1 MTPLFTNLLKSDK
14 NWIDIGVKRQYIMEN
29 EDYFFEIDENVESDK
44 VFVLIIYDIIDNKK
58 RLKLSKLLLGYG
70 FRIQKS
76 AFEAVITKKK
86 YKELLERLPS
96 YASQEDSIRVY
107 KIIGK
112 GQAVSFGKKTDNE
125 TEDII
130 VI

>member
-1 MTPLFTNLLKSDK
+1 
-14 NWIDIGVKRQYIMEN
+14 MEKEN
-29 EDYFFEIDENVESDK
+29 YFFDIAENPDNDK
-44 VFVLIIYDIIDNKK
+44 VFVLIIYDIIDNAK
-58 RLKLSKLLLGYG
+58 RVKLSKLLLGYG

-86 YKELLERLPS
+86 YKELLSHLPAFTS
-96 YASQEDSIRVY
+96 TDDSIRVY

-112 GQAVSFGKKTDNE
+112 GQVIHFGKPVEDEN
-125 TEDII
+125 EDII

>member
-1 MTPLFTNLLKSDK
+1 MAK
-14 NWIDIGVKRQYIMEN
+14 EN
-29 EDYFFEIDENVESDK
+29 YFFEIDEKAGSDK
-44 VFVLIIYDIIDNKK
+44 VFVLIIYDIVDNKK

-76 AFEAVITKKK
+76 AFEAVITKQK
-86 YKELLERLPS
+86 YKELLERLPAYTS
-96 YASQEDSIRVY
+96 SEDSIRVY

-112 GQAVSFGKKTDNE
+112 GQVISFGKAIENE

-130 VI
+130 VV

>member
-1 MTPLFTNLLKSDK
+1 MS
-14 NWIDIGVKRQYIMEN
+14 
-29 EDYFFEIDENVESDK
+29 
-44 VFVLIIYDIIDNKK
+44 
-58 RLKLSKLLLGYG
+58 YG

-76 AFEAVITKKK
+76 AFEAVISKKK

-96 YASQEDSIRVY
+96 YTSAEDSIRVY

-112 GQAVSFGKKTDNE
+112 GQVVSFGKPMENDGE
-125 TEDII
+125 DDII

>member
-1 MTPLFTNLLKSDK
+1 
-14 NWIDIGVKRQYIMEN
+14 MEEYN
-29 EDYFFEIDENVESDK
+29 YFFDIEEKPENDK
-44 VFVLIIYDIIDNKK
+44 VFVLIIYDIAENKT
-58 RLKLSKLLLGYG
+58 RTKLAKMLLGYG

-86 YKELLERLPS
+86 YRELLQRLPAYTS
-96 YASQEDSIRVY
+96 SLDSIRVY

-112 GQAVSFGKKTDNE
+112 GQVTSFGRQETDENE
-125 TEDII
+125 EII

>member
-1 MTPLFTNLLKSDK
+1 MDM
-14 NWIDIGVKRQYIMEN
+14 DR
-29 EDYFFEIDENVESDK
+29 EDYFFSVEENASSDN

-58 RLKLSKLLLGYG
+58 RLKLSKMLLGYG

-76 AFEAVITKKK
+76 AFEAIVPKRK
-86 YKELLERLPS
+86 YQELLERLPAYTS
-96 YASQEDSIRVY
+96 AEDSIRVY

-112 GQAVSFGKKTDNE
+112 GQVVSFGKPMENE
-125 TEDII
+125 ADDII

>member
-1 MTPLFTNLLKSDK
+1 
-14 NWIDIGVKRQYIMEN
+14 MEEEN
-29 EDYFFEIDENVESDK
+29 YFFEINENTESDK
-44 VFVLIIYDIIDNKK
+44 VFVLIIYDIADNKK

-86 YKELLERLPS
+86 YKELLERLPLYTS
-96 YASQEDSIRVY
+96 SEDSIRVY

-112 GQAVSFGKKTDNE
+112 GQVVSFGRTTENE

>member
-1 MTPLFTNLLKSDK
+1 MK
-14 NWIDIGVKRQYIMEN
+14 MEDEN
-29 EDYFFEIDENVESDK
+29 YFFDIDENVESDK
-44 VFVLIIYDIIDNKK
+44 VFVLIIYDITDNQK

-86 YKELLERLPS
+86 YKELLEHLPPYTS
-96 YASQEDSIRVY
+96 SEDSIRVY

-112 GQAVSFGKKTDNE
+112 GQVVSFGKTVENA